1 MNVFRFLEDGHVVL
15 ALLTDEGSIYKLEQQ
30 DFMSFVQEARNKN
43 MSPLQLAQQVIQ
55 QQEPIAA
62 SFEQLKLALPLQAQ
76 EIWAAGVT
84 YERSRKARNYE
95 VTKVAATAS
104 SFYDKVYE
112 ADRPEIFLKSTP
124 LRTVGP
130 GEELCIRSDSSWQV
144 PEPEL
149 GLVLDSKGV
158 IVGYTVGNDMSSRDI
173 EGENP
178 LYLPQAKMW
187 RRSCSIGPTIRLAET
202 VSNPY
207 DFTITLQIY
216 RNDELIVEDAVSTSQ
231 FKRKLEELVA
241 YLIRD
246 NDIFDGTVL
255 LTGTGIVPPDK
266 FTLQSGDRIDIT
278 ISSIGKLSNTIR

>member
-1 MNVFRFLEDGHVVL
+1 MERDDGPPRLAAVTDDGRAYALEEPDLMTLVRRADKEGIAPSEAVRREIEGARPL
-15 ALLTDEGSIYKLEQQ
+15 AEDWRSLNLL
-30 DFMSFVQEARNKN
+30 VPVEA
-43 MSPLQLAQQVIQ
+43 PEVW
-55 QQEPIAA
+55 A
-62 SFEQLKLALPLQAQ
+62 S
-76 EIWAAGVT
+76 GVT
-84 YERSRKARNYE
+84 YERSKEARNE
-95 VTKVAATAS
+95 ESQGAAGQETV
-104 SFYDKVYE
+104 YDKVYRAE
-112 ADRPEIFLKSTP
+112 RPEIFFKSTAA
-124 LRTVGP
+124 RTVGP
-130 GEELCIRSDSSWQV
+130 NRPVCIRSDSSWQV

-149 GLVLDSKGV
+149 GLVLDSKGK

-187 RRSCSIGPTIRLAET
+187 RRSCSIGPAIRLAES

-216 RNDELIVEDAVSTSQ
+216 RNDELIVEDSVSTNQ

-266 FTLQSGDRIDIT
+266 FTLQSGDRVDIT